1 MQLKKNKDIIE
12 YRNNSDKEII
22 DGYACVPTL
31 TKQYSP
37 AFEMDRSLSKPGK
50 PSIFIM
56 PWKKKKRKRKKE
68 KKWESKR
75 RVKEWEID
83 RMR

>member
-22 DGYACVPTL
+22 DGYAYVPTL

-37 AFEMDRSLSKPGK
+37 AFEMDNSLSKPGN

-56 PWKKKKRKRKKE
+56 P
-68 KKWESKR
+68 
-75 RVKEWEID
+75 
-83 RMR
+83 